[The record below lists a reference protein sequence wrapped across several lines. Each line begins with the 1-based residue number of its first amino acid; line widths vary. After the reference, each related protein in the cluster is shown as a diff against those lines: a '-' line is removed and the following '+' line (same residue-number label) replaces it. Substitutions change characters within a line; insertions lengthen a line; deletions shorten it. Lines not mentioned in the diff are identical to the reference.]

1 MLRNRP
7 TRARIFQPVLRLGV
21 VATDWKY
28 IIGITVVCYLAP
40 IVLNVDL
47 FGLPLFLISGP
58 AAMFLSYLFFY
69 LTRVGRRPRWLQH
82 KVRALL
88 LAPVERAALPVDRVR
103 NPPHPWLRRNHD

>member
-1 MLRNRP
+1 L

-28 IIGITVVCYLAP
+28 IGAISVVCYLAP
-40 IVLNVDL
+40 IALDLNL

-69 LTRVGRRPRWLQH
+69 LARVGRRPRWLQH
-82 KVRALL
+82 KARALL
-88 LAPVERAALPVDRVR
+88 LAPVERAALPVDRK
-103 NPPHPWLRRNHD
+103 NPPHPWMRN